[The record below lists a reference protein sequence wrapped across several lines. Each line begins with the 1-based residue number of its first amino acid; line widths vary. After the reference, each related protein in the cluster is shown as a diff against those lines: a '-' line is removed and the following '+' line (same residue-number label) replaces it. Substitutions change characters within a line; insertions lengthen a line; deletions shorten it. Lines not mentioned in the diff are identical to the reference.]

1 MEEFSAS
8 SKVLTRSVR
17 HHLCSLKR
25 LNIITKPQ
33 ISLKFY
39 NLEKEN
45 LEKQIIEYIDLYY
58 IWVLLVLT
66 QYTK

>member
-1 MEEFSAS
+1 MI
-8 SKVLTRSVR
+8 R
-17 HHLCSLKR
+17 
-25 LNIITKPQ
+25 KPQ

-45 LEKQIIEYIDLYY
+45 LEKQTIDYIDLYY